1 MARKI
6 PESRFVDLVDGAT
19 EVFIDRGYRQTQV
32 SDIADAVGV
41 AKGTLYGY
49 VESKEALFDLTV
61 QRAFLDEPPPAPE
74 LPVRTPARDEVI
86 AHVRARMANARSPSL
101 SAALRR
107 GAPADCDARAELET
121 ILREVY
127 GFLYDNRR
135 GLALIERAAVDRPEL
150 AAVYFEQGRAGL
162 LGRLE
167 RYLASRIEG
176 GFFERVPDVPAA
188 ARLLLETIAWFAQ
201 HRHDDFDGGVH
212 DDALAEETVIAMLTR
227 SLSRS
232 DS

>member
-1 MARKI
+1 MARKR
-6 PESRFVDLVDGAT
+6 PESGLDDLVGAAAS
-19 EVFIDRGYRQTQV
+19 VFSSHGFRRTQMAEIAKAMGV
-32 SDIADAVGV
+32 SA
-41 AKGTLYGY
+41 GTLYGY

-107 GAPADCDARAELET
+107 GAPADGDARAELET

-176 GFFERVPDVPAA
+176 GFFEPVPDVPVA
-188 ARLLLETIAWFAQ
+188 ARLLLETIAWFAR

-212 DDALAEETVIAMLTR
+212 DDALAEETVITMLTR